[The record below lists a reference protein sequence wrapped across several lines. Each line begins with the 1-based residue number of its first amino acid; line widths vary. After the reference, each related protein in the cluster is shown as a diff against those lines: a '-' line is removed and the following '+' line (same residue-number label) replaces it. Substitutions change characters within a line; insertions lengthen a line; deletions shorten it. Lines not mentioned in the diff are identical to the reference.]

1 MGYTIKKDIPAKLN
15 LSLVITGRRGE
26 YHTIESVMTSVNLY
40 DTVKAKLNDGK
51 GLNVKLKSDNSDFIS
66 ALYEQ
71 NIRRA
76 ADKFT
81 ERYGVVNADLE
92 IHNRI
97 KLGAGIGGSTAGVI
111 GVLKCLAE
119 LKKVEL
125 DVGFLLS
132 VGSDAPF
139 MATGGICFVS
149 GVGEKVEKLDFKKL
163 FFVVLFPKCG
173 IDSGLAY
180 KLYDEINGQISL
192 IDSVRRDD
200 IIKLSFGCPLV
211 NDLEIPAGMLNDE
224 IVYAKETLK
233 AARASKVLMSGSG
246 SAVFAVFDT
255 YDEAKAVF
263 ESVKFEG
270 DKLLLNS
277 VEAV

>member
-1 MGYTIKKDIPAKLN
+1 MEYTIQKDIPAKLN
-15 LSLVITGRRGE
+15 LSLVITGRRGD

-51 GLNVKLKSDNSDFIS
+51 GINLKLTSDNSDFIP

-71 NIRRA
+71 NIMRA
-76 ADKFT
+76 VDKFT
-81 ERYGVVNADLE
+81 GRYGAVDADLE

-111 GVLKCLAE
+111 GVLKCLAD

-139 MATGGICFVS
+139 MATGGMCFVS

-173 IDSGLAY
+173 VDSGLAY
-180 KLYDEINGQISL
+180 KLYDEINEQISL
-192 IDSVRRDD
+192 IDSVGYVDT
-200 IIKLSFGCPLV
+200 IKLPFECPFL

-224 IVYAKETLK
+224 IVYAKSTLQV
-233 AARASKVLMSGSG
+233 AGASKVLMSGSG
-246 SAVFAVFDT
+246 SAVFAIFET
-255 YDEAKAVF
+255 SDEAKAVF
-263 ESVKFEG
+263 ERVKYEG
-270 DKLLLNS
+270 EKLLLHS